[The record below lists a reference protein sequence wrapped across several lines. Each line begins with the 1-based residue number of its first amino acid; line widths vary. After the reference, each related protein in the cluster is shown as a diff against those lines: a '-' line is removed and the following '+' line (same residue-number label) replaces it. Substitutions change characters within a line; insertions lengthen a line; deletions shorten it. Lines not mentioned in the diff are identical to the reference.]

1 MWDISAKRKQDERS
15 MIVGFKAMFIFLSQ
29 SPLWRLFIH
38 ARWLSM
44 HIITSATTTHSGH
57 IPIYLGLA
65 CLLEMS
71 SALGTPVLRL
81 LAGPTLCRHSTD
93 RQGLPASCLLA
104 GSSPSETCKCDH
116 TIITYST
123 GQIIQVTPLPLP
135 APLHA
140 DLTKP
145 SQLFAI
151 PKTHAWLGA
160 LQRHDGNN
168 LETAIL
174 PLRNDMPVGLLFSS
188 RRIGLVLYL
197 SCLLTLQAKP

>member
-1 MWDISAKRKQDERS
+1 
-15 MIVGFKAMFIFLSQ
+15 MFIFLSQ

-93 RQGLPASCLLA
+93 RAGPDRQGLPASCLLA
-104 GSSPSETCKCDH
+104 GSSPGETCKCDH

-168 LETAIL
+168 LETAIS